1 MDNQRDSCSYFRVSS
16 RYTQFVSF
24 NALSIVYIWL
34 IQRKNGHLP
43 PLSPAPSQLAS
54 TITSPPL
61 HEDDL
66 LQLAQTVQQHL
77 VDATEANAPS
87 LRYNIVLEELQQEVH
102 RMMTTTMTTTNPPPP
117 HHQQQHQQQQQR
129 PPHLSALLETGTP
142 SNGRASENHNSSSSP
157 SSSTHYSNS
166 ASNASQYHHLNLPL
180 PTQPSPSSSGMTT
193 PMNRVVT
200 SVETGPLSSNS
211 PFGASM
217 MGGGAAGG
225 IYSNSG
231 GGGGGGS
238 GGGGDDFPLDPDL
251 WLTLDS
257 FPFSDFGQ
265 LTWR

>member
-54 TITSPPL
+54 TITSSPL

-102 RMMTTTMTTTNPPPP
+102 RMMTTTMTTTTNPPP

-231 GGGGGGS
+231 GGGGS

>member
-1 MDNQRDSCSYFRVSS
+1 
-16 RYTQFVSF
+16 
-24 NALSIVYIWL
+24 
-34 IQRKNGHLP
+34 
-43 PLSPAPSQLAS
+43 
-54 TITSPPL
+54 
-61 HEDDL
+61 
-66 LQLAQTVQQHL
+66 
-77 VDATEANAPS
+77 
-87 LRYNIVLEELQQEVH
+87 
-102 RMMTTTMTTTNPPPP
+102 
-117 HHQQQHQQQQQR
+117 
-129 PPHLSALLETGTP
+129 
-142 SNGRASENHNSSSSP
+142 
-157 SSSTHYSNS
+157 
-166 ASNASQYHHLNLPL
+166 
-180 PTQPSPSSSGMTT
+180 MTT

>member
-1 MDNQRDSCSYFRVSS
+1 MDNQRDGCSDFRVSS

-102 RMMTTTMTTTNPPPP
+102 RMMTTTMTTTTNPPPP

-217 MGGGAAGG
+217 MRGGAAGG
-225 IYSNSG
+225 IYSNS
-231 GGGGGGS
+231 GGGGS

>member
-1 MDNQRDSCSYFRVSS
+1 MDNHRDSCSYFRVSS

-54 TITSPPL
+54 TITSSPL

-102 RMMTTTMTTTNPPPP
+102 RMMTTTMTTTTNPPPP

-157 SSSTHYSNS
+157 SSSTRYSNS

-231 GGGGGGS
+231 GGGS

>member
-102 RMMTTTMTTTNPPPP
+102 RMMTTTMTTTTNPPP

-231 GGGGGGS
+231 GGGGS

>member
-54 TITSPPL
+54 TITSSPL

-142 SNGRASENHNSSSSP
+142 SNGRASENHNRSSSP

-231 GGGGGGS
+231 GGGSG

>member
-1 MDNQRDSCSYFRVSS
+1 MSS

-54 TITSPPL
+54 TITSAPL

-102 RMMTTTMTTTNPPPP
+102 RMMTTTMTTTTNPPS

-231 GGGGGGS
+231 GGGGS

>member
-54 TITSPPL
+54 TITSSPL

-102 RMMTTTMTTTNPPPP
+102 RMMTTTMTTTTNPPPP

-231 GGGGGGS
+231 GGGGS

>member
-54 TITSPPL
+54 TITSSPL

-102 RMMTTTMTTTNPPPP
+102 RMMTTTMTTTTNPPP
-117 HHQQQHQQQQQR
+117 HHQQQHQQQPQR

-217 MGGGAAGG
+217 MGGGVAGG
-225 IYSNSG
+225 VYSNS
-231 GGGGGGS
+231 GGGGGS

>member
-54 TITSPPL
+54 TITSAPL

-231 GGGGGGS
+231 GGGGS

>member
-102 RMMTTTMTTTNPPPP
+102 RMMTTTMTTTTNPPP

-211 PFGASM
+211 PFGASI
-217 MGGGAAGG
+217 MGGGVAGG
-225 IYSNSG
+225 VYSNS
-231 GGGGGGS
+231 GGGGGS